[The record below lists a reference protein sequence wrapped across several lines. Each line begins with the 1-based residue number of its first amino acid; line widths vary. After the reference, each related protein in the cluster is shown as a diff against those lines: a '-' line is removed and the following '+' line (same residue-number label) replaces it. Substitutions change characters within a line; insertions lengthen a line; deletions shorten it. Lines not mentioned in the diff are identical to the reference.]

1 VIVRVATPRAVRT
14 GIPLVAYGDLVH
26 DTVTR
31 YFDAMSRH
39 DWTELRSCLSDGF
52 SRVGPYE
59 SHAWTDPESYLAFLA
74 ELLPTIKG
82 QRVEITRAIEEG
94 PFVHV
99 DATETIEVDGSPH
112 AVRVGVTFTLD
123 RADRIEHVEVF
134 VRRFSTMET
143 GAP

>member
-1 VIVRVATPRAVRT
+1 VHETVA
-14 GIPLVAYGDLVH
+14 
-26 DTVTR
+26 R

-39 DWTELRSCLSDGF
+39 DWIELRSCLADGF

-59 SHAWTDPESYLAFLA
+59 DHAWADPETYLNFLSG
-74 ELLPTIKG
+74 LLPTLKG
-82 QRVEITRAIEEG
+82 QRVEITRSIQDG

-112 AVRVGVTFTLD
+112 AVRVAVTFTLD
-123 RADRIEHVEVF
+123 PTDLIEHVEVF

-143 GAP
+143 EAGRTASADVVAPPG